1 MIFERIPLEINGYH
15 AYMDAYIMD
24 RPGAFDGMLVIPGGG
39 YYGVCSDRE
48 GEPIAMTFQA
58 HGRNCFVLHYSV
70 RSETD
75 AVFPQ
80 QLIEA
85 SLAMQYIRNHA
96 EKFHI
101 NSNRVFVVGF
111 SAGGHLAGS
120 LGTLWHLPEVTAAI
134 GDASGVNRPT
144 GMLLCYAVLTAIAPD
159 AHEGSIYNLFG
170 TEHPTDTQRAL
181 AALEQH
187 VDDRTAPAFLMHT
200 VADRT
205 VPVQNALRMAGALTA
220 AGVPYELH
228 IYPNG
233 PHGVALSNFIT
244 SGGNPELADPAV
256 ALWVDHAVYWMD
268 HLA

>member
-1 MIFERIPLEINGYH
+1 MIFEQIPLEINGYH

-39 YYGVCSDRE
+39 YRGLSTWTE
-48 GEPIAMTFQA
+48 GEPIAMAFQA

-75 AVFPQ
+75 AAFPQ

-85 SLAMQYIRNHA
+85 SLAMQYIRTHA
-96 EKFHI
+96 EEFHI
-101 NSNRVFVVGF
+101 NPDRVFVAGF

-134 GDASGVNRPT
+134 GDASGINRPT
-144 GMLLCYAVLTAIAPD
+144 GMILCYAVLTAIAPD
-159 AHEGSIYNLFG
+159 AHEGSIYNLLG
-170 TEHPTDTQRAL
+170 TEHPTDAQRVQVAL
-181 AALEQH
+181 DLH
-187 VDDRTAPAFLMHT
+187 VDNRTAPAFLMHT
-200 VADRT
+200 VTDQI
-205 VPVQNALRMAGALTA
+205 VPVQNALRMASALTA

-233 PHGVALSNFIT
+233 PHGISLANFVT
-244 SGGNPELADPAV
+244 SGGQPAREDAAV
-256 ALWVDHAVYWMD
+256 AQWVNHAVYWMD
-268 HLA
+268 HI